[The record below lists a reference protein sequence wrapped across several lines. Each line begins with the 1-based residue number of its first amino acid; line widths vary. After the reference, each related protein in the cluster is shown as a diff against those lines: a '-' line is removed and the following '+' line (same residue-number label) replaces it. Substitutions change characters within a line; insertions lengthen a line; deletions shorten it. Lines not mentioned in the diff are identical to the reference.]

1 MQCTKNCSLTRK
13 LRRRGILFSE
23 RWKRERIFAKEDAF
37 IRCVNWDVHVRYLVE
52 SGSGHERV
60 WPSSPAKLASDFL
73 ALSLNFSV
81 IFSLFPHQII
91 AVKRRQTKSRHS
103 FLLSLVIILLFFEDG
118 AIISRFDD
126 SAKLAD
132 DESIRGHVLVMPS
145 MYPLCVRSMEHPAC
159 TKKERLRRRI
169 WNSLP
174 FSFVSVL
181 LRQQQCLL
189 FSRFCKV
196 LALRWWWPAWNLN
209 PVRYSTDISTKR
221 ELYQQIFHSK
231 SSLFVSFVF
240 SKSNTD
246 WVRQNCKEG
255 KDTNFSVCCSG
266 GY

>member
-1 MQCTKNCSLTRK
+1 MLSFGVSIEMSMSVIWWKVAVGTSACGLLL
-13 LRRRGILFSE
+13 LRN
-23 RWKRERIFAKEDAF
+23 WHRI
-37 IRCVNWDVHVRYLVE
+37 
-52 SGSGHERV
+52 S
-60 WPSSPAKLASDFL
+60 WPSHSTFWS
-73 ALSLNFSV
+73 FSV
-81 IFSLFPHQII
+81 FFPHQII

-145 MYPLCVRSMEHPAC
+145 MYSLCVRSLEHPAC

-174 FSFVSVL
+174 FSFVSVS

-209 PVRYSTDISTKR
+209 PVKYSTDISTKR

-231 SSLFVSFVF
+231 SSLFVLSVF